1 MYDNIRSICRKSEKK
16 PCDRQPFHENR
27 KGYLNLKTMNEKTFK
42 LEFNNKKE
50 NLRK

>member
-1 MYDNIRSICRKSEKK
+1 MITFEVFVESRKKK
-16 PCDRQPFHENR
+16 PCERQPFHENR